1 MQGGERQINLSERC
15 WDIISCNYGAM
26 VWMFVSSLPPKF
38 ICWYPNAQYDGTK
51 KWSLWEV
58 LRSWGWTLTNGISA
72 LLLKEPTHSC
82 LIPSATR
89 GHNEKSETQ
98 KRTLTQPHRHPD
110 FRLLAS
116 RTVRINFC
124 CLHAIQS
131 VVFCYSSLNRLKHM
145 AKKKKNLH
153 MTLHRWDKVLQE
165 KIVGTQVIP
174 LKSAHTYVGCLS
186 GTLCLSSNF
195 H

>member
-82 LIPSATR
+82 LISSATR

-110 FRLLAS
+110 FRLQAS

-124 CLHAIQS
+124 CLQAIQS

-165 KIVGTQVIP
+165 KIVGTHVIP
-174 LKSAHTYVGCLS
+174 LKSAPTYVGCLS

>member
-1 MQGGERQINLSERC
+1 MVLWSEC
-15 WDIISCNYGAM
+15 LC
-26 VWMFVSSLPPKF
+26 LPCLPNS
-38 ICWYPNAQYDGTK
+38 CWYPNAQYNGTK

-58 LRSWGWTLTNGISA
+58 LRSWGWTLTNGMSA
-72 LLLKEPTHSC
+72 VLLKEPTHSC

-116 RTVRINFC
+116 RTLRINFC
-124 CLHAIQS
+124 CLQAIQS

-145 AKKKKNLH
+145 AKKKKKKTCIWLCIDGIKFSKRKLLELMSFLWNLPPH
-153 MTLHRWDKVLQE
+153 MWGACQAHCASRATFIKSKKNALEL
-165 KIVGTQVIP
+165 VIWN
-174 LKSAHTYVGCLS
+174 LYW
-186 GTLCLSSNF
+186 
-195 H
+195 